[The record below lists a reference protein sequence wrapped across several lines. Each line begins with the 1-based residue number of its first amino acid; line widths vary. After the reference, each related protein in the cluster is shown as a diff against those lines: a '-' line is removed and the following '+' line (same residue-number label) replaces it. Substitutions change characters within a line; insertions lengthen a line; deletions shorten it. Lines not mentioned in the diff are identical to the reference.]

1 MKQASSGFDFGMTAE
16 GLRGRF
22 NSFEKTFILFYFI
35 YLLGA
40 NQKEHTCY
48 QFRVPRNLR
57 IDIKDRL
64 EEYSQ
69 SIELN
74 SFNNWPL
81 FIHLLA

>member
-40 NQKEHTCY
+40 NQKEHT
-48 QFRVPRNLR
+48 
-57 IDIKDRL
+57 
-64 EEYSQ
+64 
-69 SIELN
+69 
-74 SFNNWPL
+74 
-81 FIHLLA
+81 